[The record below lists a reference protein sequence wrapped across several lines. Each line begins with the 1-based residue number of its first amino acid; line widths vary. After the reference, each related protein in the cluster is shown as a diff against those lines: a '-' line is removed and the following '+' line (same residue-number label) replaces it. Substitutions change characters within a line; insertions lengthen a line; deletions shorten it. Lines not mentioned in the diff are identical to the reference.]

1 LDASPE
7 WCAQWAPVCTH
18 GNLQRAAE
26 ISNFRLK
33 GTCFLQLSVTLIS
46 ADNGL
51 CHLIVDEQ
59 ETAVYVRAIACLP
72 HQAPEDTPVAL
83 LNGPESCTGSV
94 WLRAPLDKRRVIS
107 FDTGKRVR
115 TSMYGWEND
124 PWLYD
129 RGVRCCCDP
138 YADVPIR
145 ASEYDDVPF

>member
-7 WCAQWAPVCTH
+7 WCAQWAPACTH

-33 GTCFLQLSVTLIS
+33 GTRFLALSVTLIG
-46 ADNGL
+46 ADEGL

-59 ETAVYVRAIACLP
+59 ETDVYVRAIACLP
-72 HQAPEDTPVAL
+72 HQAPEDTPVPL
-83 LNGPESCTGSV
+83 LSIRESWTSNV

-107 FDTGKRVR
+107 FDTGKRIR

-129 RGVRCCCDP
+129 SPVRCCCDP
-138 YADVPIR
+138 HADTAIR
-145 ASEYDDVPF
+145 ASEYDDIAF